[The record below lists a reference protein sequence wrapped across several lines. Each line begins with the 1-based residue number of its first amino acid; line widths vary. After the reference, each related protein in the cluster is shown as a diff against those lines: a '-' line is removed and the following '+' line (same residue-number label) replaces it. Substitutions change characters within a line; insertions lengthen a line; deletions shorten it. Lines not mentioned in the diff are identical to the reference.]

1 MEAFGPGSEYTM
13 DSMNFQPQISQLTP
27 LSLMEIMF
35 TSVDIRVAW
44 HGFSLGN
51 PIQLA
56 DLFLQGK

>member
-27 LSLMEIMF
+27 LSLMGIMF